1 MTEPGSADLSVD
13 VDFAS
18 LKQTMTKASGMK
30 KKKKGDRTRL
40 TLMFG
45 GV

>member
-18 LKQTMTKASGMK
+18 LKQTMTKASGME
-30 KKKKGDRTRL
+30 KKKKGDNAQL
-40 TLMFG
+40 TSIFG